1 MNNTPRT
8 EPFASSSILG
18 DLYSVF
24 VLKEG
29 YAYYDQDGNMKADG
43 TITLI
48 KGKEIVLVDT
58 GSPWDGKALLQA
70 LSVYNVVPKDVTYV
84 VCTHGHS
91 DHVGNLNLFP
101 EATILVSYDICRKD
115 TYLNHD
121 FRAGL
126 PFRID
131 DSVEVFPTPGHTSSD
146 TSVLVKGTA
155 AGTVVVAGDLFE
167 CEEDSTTWQ
176 ELSENPNVQ
185 RINRERVLEIAD
197 VVIPGHGSP
206 FRVLKHEKLHQ
217 NR

>member
-1 MNNTPRT
+1 MSNATRT
-8 EPFASSSILG
+8 EPFRSSSILG
-18 DLYSVF
+18 DPYSVF

-48 KGKEIVLVDT
+48 KGKEIILVDT
-58 GSPWDGKALLQA
+58 GSPWDREVLLQA
-70 LSVYNVVPKDVTYV
+70 LSLHNVVPKDVTYV
-84 VCTHGHS
+84 VCTHGHT

-101 EATILVSYDICRKD
+101 DATILVSYDICRKD
-115 TYLNHD
+115 TYLSHD
-121 FRAGL
+121 FRAGQ

-131 DSVEVFPTPGHTSSD
+131 DSVEIFPTPGHTGCD

-167 CEEDSTTWQ
+167 CEEDYTTWQ
-176 ELSENPNVQ
+176 ELSENLDVQ
-185 RINRERVLEIAD
+185 QRNRDRVLEIAD

-206 FRVLKHEKLHQ
+206 FRVHKQEKLCQ
-217 NR
+217 N